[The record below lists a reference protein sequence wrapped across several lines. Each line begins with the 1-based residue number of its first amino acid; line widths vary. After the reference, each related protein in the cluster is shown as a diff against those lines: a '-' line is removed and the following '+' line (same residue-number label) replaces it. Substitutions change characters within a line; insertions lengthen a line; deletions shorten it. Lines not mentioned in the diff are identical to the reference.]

1 MGTLTRMSRIFVG
14 PRLRSLRAD
23 RGLNQVSLAEMLEIS
38 PSYLNQIEHN
48 QRPLTVPVLLR
59 LTELFGL
66 DPEFF
71 SPEDGTRL
79 VADLREALPGASP
92 TEIADLASAA
102 PRIAHAIVDLD
113 RSRQQAAEHAA
124 VLAGAHQ
131 SAPAPYELVR
141 DFFYDRHNY
150 IDELDR
156 AAERLTDGH
165 APATAAE
172 QRLAAHNV
180 RIITTPGARR
190 LYDPAARTLSV
201 SPHLTPAQR
210 TFQLATQIALL
221 EYGDLLTELVGTATF
236 TDEHARALTRIGLAN
251 YFAGAFLLPY
261 RTFRDAAEHERYDLD
276 ALGARFAVSFETV
289 CHRLSTLQRPRL
301 RGVPFSFVRVDR
313 AGNISKRQ
321 SATGFHFTRAGGSCP
336 LWAVYEAFSTL
347 GALRTQVAE
356 MPDGRRY
363 FWVARTVRR
372 RSHHHATPDRLYSIG
387 LGCELR
393 HAHRLAYA
401 HGLDLAKPATTPI
414 GLGCKVCERTDC
426 AQRAFPPTGRDLRIN
441 PDLTGLT
448 PYAPA

>member
-1 MGTLTRMSRIFVG
+1 MSKIFVG
-14 PRLRSLRAD
+14 PRLRNLRAD
-23 RGLNQVSLAEMLEIS
+23 RRISQVGLAEMLEIS

-71 SPEDGTRL
+71 QPEDGTRL
-79 VADLREALPGASP
+79 VADLREALPGVSP
-92 TEIADLASAA
+92 AEIADLAAMS
-102 PRIAHAIVDLD
+102 PQIAQAVVELHRD
-113 RSRQQAAEHAA
+113 RQQAAEHAA

-131 SAPAPYELVR
+131 SAPAPYEMVR

-150 IDELDR
+150 IDPLDQ
-156 AAERLTDGH
+156 AAESLTDDH
-165 APATAAE
+165 DPAAAA
-172 QRLAAHNV
+172 QDRLAAHGV
-180 RIITTPGARR
+180 RVTTSSRARR
-190 LYDPAARTLSV
+190 HYDPDAKTLSV
-201 SPHLTPAQR
+201 SADLTRAQR

-221 EYGDLLTELVGTATF
+221 EHGDLLTELVGTAGF

-261 RTFRDAAEHERYDLD
+261 RAFRNAAEQDRYDLD
-276 ALGARFAVSFETV
+276 ALGARFGVGFETV

-321 SATGFHFTRAGGSCP
+321 SATGFHFSRAGGSCP
-336 LWAVYEAFSTL
+336 LWAVYEAFSAVGDL
-347 GALRTQVAE
+347 HTQVAE

-363 FWVARTVRR
+363 FWVARTIRR
-372 RSHHHATPDRLYSIG
+372 RTPRHRTPDRLFSIG

-393 HAHRLAYA
+393 HAHRLVYA
-401 HGLDLAKPATTPI
+401 DGLDLARPATTPI

-426 AQRAFPPTGRDLRIN
+426 AQRAFPPTRGDLHVDPHLSGRV
-441 PDLTGLT
+441 

>member
-1 MGTLTRMSRIFVG
+1 MGKIFVG
-14 PRLRSLRAD
+14 PRLRHLRAD
-23 RGLNQVSLAEMLEIS
+23 RRISQVGLAEMLEIS

-48 QRPLTVPVLLR
+48 QRPLTAPVLLR

-79 VADLREALPGASP
+79 IADLREALPGAP
-92 TEIADLASAA
+92 PAEIADLAASF
-102 PRIAHAIVDLD
+102 PGTAHAVVDLH
-113 RSRQQAAEHAA
+113 RRQQRAAEHAS

-150 IDELDR
+150 IHELDR
-156 AAERLTDGH
+156 AAETVSDGH
-165 APATAAE
+165 DPATAALD
-172 QRLAAHNV
+172 RLGSHGV
-180 RIITTPGARR
+180 RVTTSDGARR
-190 LYDPAARTLSV
+190 HYDPGTRTLSV
-201 SPHLTPAQR
+201 SPDLTGAQR

-221 EYGDLLTELVGTATF
+221 EHGDLLTELVGTAPF
-236 TDEHARALTRIGLAN
+236 ADEQARALTRIGLAN

-261 RTFRDAAEHERYDLD
+261 RTFRDAAEEARYDLD
-276 ALGARFAVSFETV
+276 ALTARFAVGFETV
-289 CHRLSTLQRPRL
+289 CHRLSSLQRPRL

-321 SATGFHFTRAGGSCP
+321 SATGFHFSRAGGSCP

-347 GALRTQVAE
+347 GDLRTQVAE

-363 FWVARTVRR
+363 FWVARTVRQ
-372 RSHHHATPDRLYSIG
+372 RSHRYGTPDRLFSIG

-401 HGLDLAKPATTPI
+401 DGLDLVRPTTTPI

-426 AQRAFPPTGRDLRIN
+426 AQRAFPPTGGDLYVDPHRSGRI
-441 PDLTGLT
+441 
-448 PYAPA
+448 PYAPS

>member
-1 MGTLTRMSRIFVG
+1 MSKIFVG
-14 PRLRSLRAD
+14 PRLRALRAD
-23 RGLNQVSLAEMLEIS
+23 RGISQVSLAEMLEIS

-79 VADLREALPGASP
+79 VADLREALPRASA
-92 TEIADLASAA
+92 TEIADLAAMS
-102 PRIAHAIVDLD
+102 PKIAHAVVDLH
-113 RSRQQAAEHAA
+113 RRQQRSAEHAA

-131 SAPAPYELVR
+131 SAPAPYEMVR

-150 IDELDR
+150 IDALDR
-156 AAERLTDGH
+156 AAEDLNGGH
-165 APATAAE
+165 DPAATAE
-172 QRLAAHNV
+172 ERLALHGV
-180 RIITTPGARR
+180 RVTTSSGARR
-190 LYDPAARTLSV
+190 HYDPQTKILSV
-201 SPHLTPAQR
+201 SPELSDAQR

-221 EYGDLLTELVGTATF
+221 EHADLLAELIDTATF

-261 RTFRDAAEHERYDLD
+261 RPFREAAERARYDLE
-276 ALGARFAVSFETV
+276 ALGTRFDVSFETV
-289 CHRLSTLQRPRL
+289 CHRLSTLQRPRA

-347 GALRTQVAE
+347 GDLHTQVAE

-363 FWVARTVRR
+363 FWVARTIRHRPRR
-372 RSHHHATPDRLYSIG
+372 HGKPGRVFSIG

-393 HAHRLAYA
+393 HAHRLVYTD
-401 HGLDLAKPATTPI
+401 GLDLTRPATTPI

-426 AQRAFPPTGRDLRIN
+426 AQRAFPPTGGNLHVDPHLS
-441 PDLTGLT
+441 TLT
-448 PYAPA
+448 PYSPT